1 MDAVEQFQGRI
12 CTDDGELVRD
22 LNRRNLRVEVFKV
35 RTEGHANENSLKRV
49 SAVRAASLVS
59 G

>member
-1 MDAVEQFQGRI
+1 MDAVEQFQGIR
-12 CTDDGELVRD
+12 TDDGEIVRD
-22 LNRRNLRVEVFKV
+22 LNRRNLRVEAFEV
-35 RTEGHANENSLKRV
+35 RTEGHASENALKRV

>member
-1 MDAVEQFQGRI
+1 
-12 CTDDGELVRD
+12 VRD
-22 LNRRNLRVEVFKV
+22 LNRRNLRVEVFEV
-35 RTEGHANENSLKRV
+35 GTEGHANENALKRA